1 MKHRMRKYYLAIAL
15 IAAVAVTGIVCHTPP
30 AESQLGTYF
39 YDQFNLGGY
48 DWTPVRGSWTVA
60 NGEYTEIIDPS
71 SDEAWSVAGS
81 SSWFDY
87 AVETKVYS
95 TDSDGT
101 ISLAGRWANENNYYA
116 LEYSD
121 TGTPDSAK
129 LMLYKRVNGLRVD
142 LAEWKRV
149 NGAVY
154 NYNIPFIGEN
164 AAEVSQN
171 PYPVGMKLK
180 FLGANID
187 VYVNDVRIGYTSD
200 SSLYYGKIALGEYNR
215 KAYFDEIYVWDV
227 TPPRL
232 ITNAVQ
238 EVVGNAAAV
247 SFSTDEY
254 SSYAVNYKVYT
265 SPTWDFSKGSTVRA
279 LSHSVDLT
287 GLTTDT
293 TYFYMITVKDAAG
306 NEKSSEIGEFT
317 TPVDLDS
324 TPPVIS
330 DVVYSDVTANSA
342 VISWT
347 TDDSANSTVEYGV
360 SPGSYKWAISYD
372 DKVTS
377 HSISLK
383 KLSGQT
389 TYYVRV
395 KSRDLSNNM
404 AVSGEYSFTTL
415 KDLKPRITKV
425 ATGSSPSVNVAVYW
439 EQVPAAVRYHVYVST
454 SNQWGAVPD
463 YTVAET
469 GADKYSYMKPGLTSY
484 LNYFIKVVAED
495 GTDTA
500 YTVAKAFPPDANPHG
515 YYWDNPDLCQNCHV
529 THSALGPRL
538 ITEVNTDR
546 LCITCHD
553 GTQSKYDV
561 LRGKY
566 RGPESLDV
574 SEDPDRSTWYASIGG
589 PYGSFETQTVI
600 EEAYVP
606 TSRHDLNI
614 YHYAATGNNIEV
626 FDTAESR
633 LSCASCHDPHGSENY
648 RSLRENMRVSND
660 PTEPL
665 IKTEAYAVT
674 YAAYEKTTY
683 VSGAVEFCG
692 ACHSDFNQGAGSS
705 RTALTTTQQPG
716 MKLSTSSM
724 HMFMHP
730 VNIEAKYV
738 TNADV
743 AIPASVYL
751 PYENGKIIC
760 QTCHFSHGTTMEG
773 THIRRDGFPSTV
785 LKRFNEDDGCEDC
798 HDKTR
803 YPDE

>member
-1 MKHRMRKYYLAIAL
+1 
-15 IAAVAVTGIVCHTPP
+15 
-30 AESQLGTYF
+30 
-39 YDQFNLGGY
+39 
-48 DWTPVRGSWTVA
+48 
-60 NGEYTEIIDPS
+60 
-71 SDEAWSVAGS
+71 
-81 SSWFDY
+81 
-87 AVETKVYS
+87 
-95 TDSDGT
+95 
-101 ISLAGRWANENNYYA
+101 
-116 LEYSD
+116 
-121 TGTPDSAK
+121 
-129 LMLYKRVNGLRVD
+129 MLYKRVNGLRVD

-454 SNQWGAVPD
+454 SNQWGQYRTIRWQRQVP
-463 YTVAET
+463 
-469 GADKYSYMKPGLTSY
+469 
-484 LNYFIKVVAED
+484 I
-495 GTDTA
+495 
-500 YTVAKAFPPDANPHG
+500 
-515 YYWDNPDLCQNCHV
+515 
-529 THSALGPRL
+529 
-538 ITEVNTDR
+538 
-546 LCITCHD
+546 
-553 GTQSKYDV
+553 
-561 LRGKY
+561 
-566 RGPESLDV
+566 
-574 SEDPDRSTWYASIGG
+574 
-589 PYGSFETQTVI
+589 
-600 EEAYVP
+600 
-606 TSRHDLNI
+606 NI
-614 YHYAATGNNIEV
+614 
-626 FDTAESR
+626 
-633 LSCASCHDPHGSENY
+633 
-648 RSLRENMRVSND
+648 
-660 PTEPL
+660 
-665 IKTEAYAVT
+665 
-674 YAAYEKTTY
+674 
-683 VSGAVEFCG
+683 
-692 ACHSDFNQGAGSS
+692 
-705 RTALTTTQQPG
+705 
-716 MKLSTSSM
+716 
-724 HMFMHP
+724 
-730 VNIEAKYV
+730 
-738 TNADV
+738 
-743 AIPASVYL
+743 
-751 PYENGKIIC
+751 
-760 QTCHFSHGTTMEG
+760 
-773 THIRRDGFPSTV
+773 HI
-785 LKRFNEDDGCEDC
+785 
-798 HDKTR
+798 
-803 YPDE
+803 